1 LRLLLDTHA
10 LLWWQQGD
18 RRLNAHVRRAIAGA
32 DSVFV
37 SAAVLWEIV
46 IKAQLGKL
54 EASLDAVFDLS
65 ADGFRELP
73 IRGLHAR
80 VAGELPPHHKDPFD
94 RMIAAQAQ
102 VEELTLVTSDEI
114 FRKYGVRTLNG

>member
-1 LRLLLDTHA
+1 MRLLLDTHA

-18 RRLNAHVRRAIAGA
+18 RRLSPVARRAISDA
-32 DSVFV
+32 DSVQV
-37 SAAVLWEIV
+37 SAAALWEIV
-46 IKAQLGKL
+46 IKAQLGKI

-73 IRGLHAR
+73 IRGIHAR
-80 VAGELPPHHKDPFD
+80 AAGELPPHHKDPFD

-102 VEELTLVTSDEI
+102 VEDLTLVTSNPI
-114 FRKYGVRTLNG
+114 FTAYGVRTLY

>member
-1 LRLLLDTHA
+1 MRLLLDTHA

-18 RRLNAHVRRAIAGA
+18 RRLSPVARRAISDA
-32 DSVFV
+32 DSVQV
-37 SAAVLWEIV
+37 SAAALWEIV
-46 IKAQLGKL
+46 IKAQLGKI

-73 IRGLHAR
+73 IRGIHAR
-80 VAGELPPHHKDPFD
+80 AAGELPPHHKDPFD

-102 VEELTLVTSDEI
+102 VEDLTLVTSDPI
-114 FRKYGVRTLNG
+114 FTAYGVRTLY

>member
-1 LRLLLDTHA
+1 MRLLLDTHA

-18 RRLNAHVRRAIAGA
+18 RRLSPAARRAISGA
-32 DSVFV
+32 DSVQV
-37 SAAVLWEIV
+37 SAAALWEIV
-46 IKAQLGKL
+46 IKAQLGKI

-73 IRGLHAR
+73 IRGIHAR
-80 VAGELPPHHKDPFD
+80 AAGELPPHHKDPFD

-102 VEELTLVTSDEI
+102 IEDLTLVTSDAI
-114 FRKYGVRTLNG
+114 FTAYGVRTLY

>member
-1 LRLLLDTHA
+1 MRLLLDTHI

-18 RRLNAHVRRAIAGA
+18 RRLNASAQRAIAGA

-54 EASLDAVFDLS
+54 HASLDAVFDLS

-94 RMIAAQAQ
+94 RMLAAQAQ
-102 VEELTLVTSDEI
+102 VEGLTLVTSDEI
-114 FRKYGVRTLNG
+114 FRKYGVRTLD

>member
-1 LRLLLDTHA
+1 MRLLLDTHT
-10 LLWWQQGD
+10 LLWWQQDD
-18 RRLNAHVRRAIAGA
+18 RRLGTQARRAIASA

-54 EASLDAVFDLS
+54 QASLDAVFDLS

-73 IRGLHAR
+73 IRGIHAR

-102 VEELTLVTSDEI
+102 VEELTLVTSDDV
-114 FRKYGVRTLNG
+114 FRKYGVSTL